1 MDIVDLE
8 MKLKDCN
15 SREKSHL
22 LKSTFL
28 KTNTSLDELYQL
40 VKFRDPEFNHRA
52 SWVFNH
58 IIEEQ
63 PTWLEPYIDDLITW
77 LPTSVSSTQRDTLR
91 SVTKYGIPNK
101 NEGAWIDICFD
112 FLLDPDQAV
121 AVKVHAMEI
130 AFRLTKKHP
139 DLKNELLDVIDQFYE
154 VSSYAFQARARKVRK
169 GLEKY

>member
-1 MDIVDLE
+1 MNVHNLE
-8 MKLKDCN
+8 NRLKECN

-22 LKSTFL
+22 LKADFL
-28 KTNTSLDELYQL
+28 SQETSLDALYEIM
-40 VKFRDPEFNHRA
+40 KFRDPEFNHRA

-58 IIEEQ
+58 IIEEK
-63 PTWLEPYIDDLITW
+63 PNWLVPYINDLITW
-77 LPTSVSSTQRDTLR
+77 LPNSVSSTQRDTLR
-91 SVTKYGIPNK
+91 SVTKYGVPTE

-130 AFRLTKKHP
+130 AFRITKKHP
-139 DLKNELLDVIDQFYE
+139 DLKNELLDVLDQFYE
-154 VSSYAFQARARKVRK
+154 VSSYAFQARARKVKK